1 MFNYGKIGKAMIDPY
16 LDLFSQRY
24 VKQAVIAAPGGVEP
38 PPPGPPPGMDPAM
51 MGAPPPGMDPAMMG
65 GMPPG
70 GPPPGPPP
78 GMDPAM
84 MGLPATP
91 PPGMVAQANYEEQ
104 EKMSHFIKSIADLL
118 R

>member
-51 MGAPPPGMDPAMMG
+51 MG
-65 GMPPG
+65 
-70 GPPPGPPP
+70 
-78 GMDPAM
+78 
-84 MGLPATP
+84 LPATP